1 MSHLVKSYAMRIHA
15 GINKE
20 DMSLHMGIFEDILM
34 KEKEIL
40 YPAQVS
46 ITVRRKF

>member
-1 MSHLVKSYAMRIHA
+1 
-15 GINKE
+15 
-20 DMSLHMGIFEDILM
+20 MGIFEDILM

-46 ITVRRKF
+46 ITVRRKFWTIVTL